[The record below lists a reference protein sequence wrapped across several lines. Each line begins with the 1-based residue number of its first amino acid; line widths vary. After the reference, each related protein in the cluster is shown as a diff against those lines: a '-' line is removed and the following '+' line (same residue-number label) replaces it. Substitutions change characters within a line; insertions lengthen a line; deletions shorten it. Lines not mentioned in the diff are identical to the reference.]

1 MDRILYKEANGD
13 LTCRSRDFEK
23 VFPTLYA
30 YEETGLTPN
39 DIKELIANHNALTDE
54 LLAKLEQV
62 MKERD
67 ALAAELKDE
76 RYRHDRVQDFEVAE
90 AQELAKVKA
99 ERDALA
105 LIVKNLSACTHCKHV
120 SHNVYEEPCDS
131 CDKEHNYPNWEWVG
145 RRE

>member
-30 YEETGLTPN
+30 YEETGLTPGEVKN
-39 DIKELIANHNALTDE
+39 LNAN
-54 LLAKLEQV
+54 LEA
-62 MKERD
+62 MT
-67 ALAAELKDE
+67 
-76 RYRHDRVQDFEVAE
+76 
-90 AQELAKVKA
+90 ELAQDLSDKLDQAKK

-105 LIVKNLSACTHCKHV
+105 LIVRNISGCTHCKHL
-120 SHNVYEEPCDS
+120 SRNAAEDPCDS
-131 CDKEHNYPNWEWVG
+131 CDESHNYPNWEWAG